1 MCWSFQIQ
9 TIFQKICVPD
19 PDKMNKKRV
28 ELSIW
33 NEILAGIEHRKD
45 RFHGIQLE
53 WHLMLKSF
61 TVFQLEFHIEL
72 ASFFCWI

>member
-9 TIFQKICVPD
+9 TIFLEICVQD

-33 NEILAGIEHRKD
+33 NDILARIEQGKD
-45 RFHGIQLE
+45 EFDGIQLE
-53 WHLMLKSF
+53 WHLIVKSS

-72 ASFFCWI
+72 ASFSCWI